1 MAESYTMR
9 MPPSENYHCGEYLH
23 MAELND
29 YSWAEG
35 ANIEGYSGYMAIN
48 IREIYFPEGWK
59 RG

>member
-1 MAESYTMR
+1 MR

-29 YSWAEG
+29 YKWAEG